1 MAVEGVVA
9 SLKAGRNCTALGSV
23 TMKLFAQRKVM
34 SRIME
39 ESKRSE
45 DKQIEEDITD
55 PYNFLVKFQLLFH
68 NLYFYFFYG
77 FFFICTSQF

>member
-9 SLKAGRNCTALGSV
+9 SLKAGRNCTALGSA

-39 ESKRSE
+39 ESTRTE
-45 DKQIEEDITD
+45 DEQIEENITD
-55 PYNFLVKFQLLFH
+55 A
-68 NLYFYFFYG
+68 
-77 FFFICTSQF
+77 